1 MCLVLLSPR
10 QDAFHR
16 LSDSAARLQRQLAE
30 SGVPQVILLGLLY
43 SHRMFNRA
51 CSSLAGNV

>member
-1 MCLVLLSPR
+1 MCLVLLSSR

-30 SGVPQVILLGLLY
+30 SGVPQVKVL
-43 SHRMFNRA
+43 SEDA
-51 CSSLAGNV
+51 CQ